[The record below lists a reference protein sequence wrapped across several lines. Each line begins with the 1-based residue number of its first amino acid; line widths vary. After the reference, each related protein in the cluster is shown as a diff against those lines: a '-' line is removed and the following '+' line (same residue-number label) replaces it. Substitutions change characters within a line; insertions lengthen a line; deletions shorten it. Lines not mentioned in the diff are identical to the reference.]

1 MVHAV
6 VDRINDTFRVFRS
19 ANIDGTVAEMT
30 AQEID
35 SMCGYML
42 KMIPRQKYAVFE
54 P

>member
-6 VDRINDTFRVFRS
+6 IDRENNTFRVFRS
-19 ANIDGTVAEMT
+19 ADIDGTVIEMT

-42 KMIPRQKYAVFE
+42 KTIPRQKDAVLE